1 MKISNGIG
9 ERRSKKGAVLGEGGQ
24 RRGGIGGGTVKGG
37 AVLGGGSNE
46 GRYWG
51 GGAQMRGRYWGG
63 AVLTWSCRSMLGDS
77 RSRVAIGTTPASMTA
92 LVLSAEPA
100 LMLASALAASL

>member
-1 MKISNGIG
+1 M
-9 ERRSKKGAVLGEGGQ
+9 VLGRGGQ
-24 RRGGIGGGTVKGG
+24 RRGQYWGEAVKGG
-37 AVLGGGSNE
+37 AVLGGG
-46 GRYWG
+46 GTVKGGDGIGGKAVKGGAVLGYWG
-51 GGAQMRGRYWGG
+51 GGG